1 MYFDCCIAIYNYV
14 LIHRIPSGGYDHD
27 FVDTIAIK
35 YHCNICMKVLRD
47 PRLTECCGQHYC
59 DSCLKKWLVRNK
71 TCPQC
76 RKKDFQNILDKAMI
90 REIKEFKVRCTNK
103 TKGCKW
109 VGELGSLEYHL
120 ESDNGCGYV
129 MVTCSNHAS
138 IYARLILF
146 FLAPSIC
153 GEGMERRHLT
163 HHQKNECLYRQYTCQ
178 HCGYIDT
185 YDAIAGSGKIRNEG
199 SMIGGGGNHYC
210 ECVEYPLDCPN
221 ECGTE
226 NIKRKDME
234 EHKEICPFEAI
245 VCPFSEICNKDN
257 IIPRKDIEDHKK
269 ECDFR
274 PCQCEHC
281 GHNAT
286 YLSMSGKG
294 QFGTLLGPNHYDKCD
309 DYPLQCPNKCGA
321 ENIKRKDMK
330 IHREICPLELLD
342 CPFQQVSCSVGKI
355 LRKDMD
361 SHCQKM
367 TQPHLLL
374 VVQSNKE
381 LAQKNEEIAHRNEE
395 LGRKHGEL
403 SRKVDQL
410 TKKVEAMKKK

>member
-1 MYFDCCIAIYNYV
+1 
-14 LIHRIPSGGYDHD
+14 
-27 FVDTIAIK
+27 
-35 YHCNICMKVLRD
+35 MKVLRD
-47 PRLTECCGQHYC
+47 ARLTECCGQHYC

-76 RKKDFQNILDKAMI
+76 RKKDFQSILNKAMI
-90 REIKEFKVRCTNK
+90 REINEFKVHCTNK

-109 VGELGSLEYHL
+109 VGQLGGLKYHL

-129 MVTCSNHAS
+129 VVTCSNHAS
-138 IYARLILF
+138 IYAI
-146 FLAPSIC
+146 FLGIC
-153 GEGMERRHLT
+153 GTTMERRHLT
-163 HHQKNECLYRQYTCQ
+163 HHQKNECLYRQYTCK

-185 YDAIAGSGKIRNEG
+185 YDAIAGSAKIRNEG
-199 SMIGGGGNHYC
+199 SKIRGGRNHYC

-221 ECGTE
+221 ECGEE

-257 IIPRKDIEDHKK
+257 IILRKDIEDHKK

-274 PCQCEHC
+274 PYQCEHC

-294 QFGTLLGPNHYDKCD
+294 QFGTLPPGPNHYDECEQ
-309 DYPLQCPNKCGA
+309 YPLQCPNKCGA

-330 IHREICPLELLD
+330 IHREICPLEAVV
-342 CPFQQVSCSVGKI
+342 CPFQQVGCSAGKI
-355 LRKDMD
+355 LRKDVD
-361 SHCQKM
+361 THCKENM
-367 TQPHLLL
+367 QPHLLL

-381 LAQKNEEIAHRNEE
+381 LARKNEKLNQKIEEFEKRIQVLEAHQ
-395 LGRKHGEL
+395 
-403 SRKVDQL
+403 D
-410 TKKVEAMKKK
+410 